1 MAADIT
7 FYTWFMP
14 IFGFLFV
21 FVIMYALLA
30 KIKILGES
38 QAVNIFISLVIAVI
52 FATVSSVRQYIQTV
66 IPWFAVL
73 IIALFFILMIVGL
86 SQKKMED
93 FMKPGLGWFFIILLI
108 IVFLIA
114 AIKVFGSAVTQY
126 LPGYP
131 PQNSKFKNFFFSD
144 QFLGAFL
151 LLVVAAV
158 VSWVLT
164 RKS

>member
-1 MAADIT
+1 MPADIS

-21 FVIMYALLA
+21 FIIIYALLDR
-30 KIKILGES
+30 IKILGES
-38 QAVNIFISLVIAVI
+38 KAINLFISLVIAII
-52 FATVSSVRQYIQTV
+52 FATVSSVRQYVQTV
-66 IPWFAVL
+66 TPWFAVL
-73 IIALFFILMIVGL
+73 IIALFFIFMIIGFT
-86 SQKKMED
+86 QKDWEKW
-93 FMKPGLGWFFIILLI
+93 MKPWTWIFTILLV

-131 PQNSKFKNFFFSD
+131 PDSRAKSFFFSD

-164 RKS
+164 KK

>member
-30 KIKILGES
+30 KIKILGDNK
-38 QAVNIFISLVIAVI
+38 AVNIFISLVIAII
-52 FATVSSVRQYIQTV
+52 FATVSSIRQYVQTV
-66 IPWFAVL
+66 TPWFAVL
-73 IIALFFILMIVGL
+73 IIALFFILMIIGFTNSLDKFPKQALTWVA
-86 SQKKMED
+86 
-93 FMKPGLGWFFIILLI
+93 IIVLI
-108 IVFLIA
+108 IIFLVS

-131 PQNSKFKNFFFSD
+131 GDSPVKSFIFSD

-158 VSWVLT
+158 VTWVLT
-164 RKS
+164 RK

>member
-1 MAADIT
+1 MPADIT

-21 FVIMYALLA
+21 FVIIYALLA

-38 QAVNIFISLVIAVI
+38 KAVNIFISLVIAII
-52 FATVSSVRQYIQTV
+52 FATVSSVRQYVQTV
-66 IPWFAVL
+66 TPWFAVL
-73 IIALFFILMIVGL
+73 VIALFFILMLVGFTHSTDKFRTPL
-86 SQKKMED
+86 AWI
-93 FMKPGLGWFFIILLI
+93 FTLLLI
-108 IVFLIA
+108 IIFLIS

-131 PQNSKFKNFFFSD
+131 PDSKVKSFFFSD

-164 RKS
+164 KGK

>member
-1 MAADIT
+1 MPADIT

-21 FVIMYALLA
+21 FVIIYALLA
-30 KIKILGES
+30 KIKLLGDS
-38 QAVNIFISLVIAVI
+38 KPVNIFIAFVIAII
-52 FATVSSVRQYIQTV
+52 FATVSSVRQYVETV
-66 IPWFAVL
+66 TPWFAVL
-73 IIALFFILMIVGL
+73 IIALFFILMLVGFTHSL
-86 SQKKMED
+86 DKLKTPLAWI
-93 FMKPGLGWFFIILLI
+93 FTILLI

-131 PQNSKFKNFFFSD
+131 PDSKAKSFFLSD

-158 VSWVLT
+158 VTWVLT
-164 RKS
+164 KGK